1 MATRTAKDGAGADTP
16 VPEATHDPFAPDEF
30 TGIGGDY
37 IRDPITGKRTPAPS
51 PSPQDD

>member
-16 VPEATHDPFAPDEF
+16 APDAYNPLIPDEF

-51 PSPQDD
+51 PSTQDD